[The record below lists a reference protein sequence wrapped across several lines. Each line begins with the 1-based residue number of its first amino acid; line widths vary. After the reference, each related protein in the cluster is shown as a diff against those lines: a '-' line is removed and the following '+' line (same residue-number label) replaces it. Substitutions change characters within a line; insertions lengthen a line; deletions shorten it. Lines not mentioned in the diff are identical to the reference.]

1 MGYSLDAKNFD
12 KNEKEA
18 TTLMADNMVNAALF
32 IKEQSFLQGISD
44 MLSIGGRF
52 ENATSSKAGDKVGKF
67 TVQTVKNILYPKFY
81 ESLFKGYKT
90 VNNLPEYRPQNFSD
104 DISSAIV
111 EQFSKGIPYF
121 EDVIENKVVDRM
133 GYEVTANN
141 YNVFPV
147 PFAQQDAVKEM
158 QALLGTKRDLG
169 EGWRIVLDLGI
180 STNYQI
186 SNEDLN
192 GNKLNTNDRT
202 KLSVAVSKFVQQR
215 VIEEKDVLA
224 ELTPEDR
231 QKLFN
236 NFVSAGFKVYKTK
249 FFGDKEIEA
258 PVPANY
264 DVKAVKKRT
273 ERAAKKIAKD

>member
-1 MGYSLDAKNFD
+1 
-12 KNEKEA
+12 
-18 TTLMADNMVNAALF
+18 
-32 IKEQSFLQGISD
+32 
-44 MLSIGGRF
+44 
-52 ENATSSKAGDKVGKF
+52 
-67 TVQTVKNILYPKFY
+67 
-81 ESLFKGYKT
+81 
-90 VNNLPEYRPQNFSD
+90 
-104 DISSAIV
+104 
-111 EQFSKGIPYF
+111 
-121 EDVIENKVVDRM
+121 
-133 GYEVTANN
+133 
-141 YNVFPV
+141 
-147 PFAQQDAVKEM
+147 
-158 QALLGTKRDLG
+158 
-169 EGWRIVLDLGI
+169 LDLGI